1 MSGNESAKT
10 QTKPSSVPVTPRKPT
25 TPKSA
30 VSASSTNKRKHVS
43 IAEPVI
49 KPDPDVA
56 TREDGILLESDS
68 SPLDGHSSLS
78 RSIKTELENIT
89 LNDLEAVEYDTP
101 SKRVRKQIKR
111 PNMADYNGETS
122 DDDKAHRVVSSSGSE
137 FMPDDSSTIVDQENV
152 DEKAETDEAIKEEV
166 NYYA

>member
-30 VSASSTNKRKHVS
+30 ASTGKRKHVS
-43 IAEPVI
+43 IAESVI

-56 TREDGILLESDS
+56 PRKDGILLDGDS

-78 RSIKTELENIT
+78 RSIKKELADIT
-89 LNDLEAVEYDTP
+89 PNDLEAVEYDTP

-137 FMPDDSSTIVDQENV
+137 FMPDDSPTTVDQENV